1 MKEKALRVPRSRLS
15 AEIPGAAG
23 SWTSA
28 LPDPHLLSD
37 PPPDH
42 GGSLEGGGLAEIA
55 GRLETTELGGRIVQL
70 KNQCFPFFKK
80 NFFN

>member
-1 MKEKALRVPRSRLS
+1 MKEKVLWVPRSRLS

-28 LPDPHLLSD
+28 LPDLHLLSD

-42 GGSLEGGGLAEIA
+42 RGSLEGGGLAEIA
-55 GRLETTELGGRIVQL
+55 WQVGNHRAGRQNCSTEESMFSLFL
-70 KNQCFPFFKK
+70 KK
-80 NFFN
+80 NF